1 MAIFSANSISIS
13 VSNFI
18 SSSSHL
24 SSFTPP
30 TSFIKLAA
38 HPHLQLLLNLRLR
51 LQNSAIDGLIPS
63 GIMLI
68 LPTMPALSS
77 YIFQL
82 YLCLHISC
90 ICYLQVAPATGI
102 RLHLLPSLPSIPPVF
117 SMKAHSSHMH
127 TSKSQSLFLN
137 TVEATGVLPSSL
149 SLSIFGSHI
158 ADHNHHALPH
168 SISPKPERPPRQTL
182 VVSRVAAAF
191 ASAPLASAVMREPRR
206 PPLLSLYDSL
216 PIKRFQRSFPS
227 ILLIKHFL
235 RCPSNISWAS
245 LNEVLTRF
253 FSSVAH
259 SPIMDAVAQ
268 AYFVSLLPTV
278 Q

>member
-38 HPHLQLLLNLRLR
+38 YLHLQLLLNLRLR
-51 LQNSAIDGLIPS
+51 LQNSAIDGFIPS

-68 LPTMPALSS
+68 LPAMPALSS

-82 YLCLHISC
+82 YLCLHISR

-102 RLHLLPSLPSIPPVF
+102 RLRLLPSLSSIPPVF

-127 TSKSQSLFLN
+127 TSKS
-137 TVEATGVLPSSL
+137 T
-149 SLSIFGSHI
+149 
-158 ADHNHHALPH
+158 
-168 SISPKPERPPRQTL
+168 R
-182 VVSRVAAAF
+182 SRN
-191 ASAPLASAVMREPRR
+191 APLPCCFSTSFR
-206 PPLLSLYDSL
+206 LLC
-216 PIKRFQRSFPS
+216 FGGACRS
-227 ILLIKHFL
+227 
-235 RCPSNISWAS
+235 C
-245 LNEVLTRF
+245 T
-253 FSSVAH
+253 
-259 SPIMDAVAQ
+259 
-268 AYFVSLLPTV
+268 
-278 Q
+278 

>member
-38 HPHLQLLLNLRLR
+38 HLHLQLLLNLRLR
-51 LQNSAIDGLIPS
+51 LQNSAIDGFIPS

-68 LPTMPALSS
+68 LPAMPALSS

-117 SMKAHSSHMH
+117 SMKARSSHMH
-127 TSKSQSLFLN
+127 TSKS
-137 TVEATGVLPSSL
+137 T
-149 SLSIFGSHI
+149 
-158 ADHNHHALPH
+158 
-168 SISPKPERPPRQTL
+168 R
-182 VVSRVAAAF
+182 SRN
-191 ASAPLASAVMREPRR
+191 APLSCCFSTPLRQRGFS
-206 PPLLSLYDSL
+206 PLLSVFLSSALISL
-216 PIKRFQRSFPS
+216 ITIIMLCRIQYLPNLKGLQGRRWWCRVLQLPS
-227 ILLIKHFL
+227 RRLL
-235 RCPSNISWAS
+235 W
-245 LNEVLTRF
+245 
-253 FSSVAH
+253 
-259 SPIMDAVAQ
+259 
-268 AYFVSLLPTV
+268 LLPLCGN
-278 Q
+278 QGDLPS